1 MREFWK
7 NWNYKAA
14 TIITLLFV
22 VLITFVAPNSLWKSF
37 RLQRDINHIKKEQSQ
52 VRSRAAAD
60 STFIENLKDDE
71 FLEKFARENFYMK
84 RKGEEIYVIE
94 EEKKE

>member
-7 NWNYKAA
+7 NYRYKAA
-14 TIITLLFV
+14 TVVTLLFV
-22 VLITFVAPNSLWKSF
+22 VLITFVVPNSLRKSF
-37 RLQRDINHIKKEQSQ
+37 RLQKEINHIKKEQRD
-52 VRSRAAAD
+52 VRKAAAAD

-71 FLEKFARENFYMK
+71 FLEKFARENYYMK

-94 EEKKE
+94 EGKAE